1 MDYMQAYYRRLFILP
16 CGSSMS
22 PALLM
27 DSEEVRLAHGA
38 VSSLT
43 AGTGYSAKP
52 AGISRENS
60 PVGFRK
66 VPRSGIGFEGFGVS

>member
-1 MDYMQAYYRRLFILP
+1 MICRHITGGFLSCHAAPRCHRRCF
-16 CGSSMS
+16 
-22 PALLM
+22 M

-43 AGTGYSAKP
+43 AGTGYSTEP

-66 VPRSGIGFEGFGVS
+66 APRSGIGFEGFGVS